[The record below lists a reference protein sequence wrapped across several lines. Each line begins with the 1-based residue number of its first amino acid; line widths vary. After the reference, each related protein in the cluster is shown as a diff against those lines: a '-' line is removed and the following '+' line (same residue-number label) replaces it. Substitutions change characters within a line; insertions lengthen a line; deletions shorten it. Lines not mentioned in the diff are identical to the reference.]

1 MHRDPGIRTSFP
13 SLHPAGTAGSPIPGP
28 MDFAETFLRLTGHP
42 PMPWQT
48 RLFGR
53 MREDEV
59 PGALDLPTGLGKTSV
74 MAVWLAA
81 RLDGAPLPR
90 RLVYVVDRRA
100 VVDQATAEAERLAE
114 HWPALTGRPL
124 PVSTLRGR
132 HLDNRAW
139 LEDPAGEAIVV
150 GTVDMVGSRLLF
162 QGYGVSAGMRPYQAG
177 LLGTDTLAVLDE
189 AHLCP
194 AFEALLRRLDDGSGL
209 RGTGGGAFPPGLRL
223 MSLSATGRND
233 APSFGLEAEDRAE
246 GTLSRRRLLAA
257 KNLTFEDA
265 AGKPEEVLADRA
277 LALAAPHTRIVVF
290 CTSREVAQKVLDR
303 LRKRLKRPDGRGL
316 HALTGARRALE
327 REKAAADLA
336 ASGFIGDTPVP
347 EEAVFLVATSA
358 GEVGVDLDADHAVM
372 DLVAAERMIQRL
384 GRVNRRGRDG
394 HVAQVAV
401 LDAPARK
408 GETEEEGAR
417 RAAARRL
424 LESLPRRPEGGFDAS
439 PAALAALKADPA
451 AGALLAQ
458 ASTPAPLHPP
468 LDRPVVDAWAMTGLR
483 DHPGRPDIRP
493 WLRGWPEEEDKDP
506 DVTVLWRGLLPWQA
520 GLPQPEAKQ
529 LQAYLDAAP
538 PQLAELLEAP
548 RSLIMKVLSERL
560 ERCLLPEDA
569 PAALLLERDAT
580 PVPGDAWTRRALR
593 ELLTS
598 KRDRDRFERDLPGRI
613 LILAAGLG
621 GIDGDGLPNPAASG
635 WVEGPPPDPPPKGNE
650 AEWPGAL
657 GAEVGE
663 AMAQATRLR
672 ILRTEDPAGPAD
684 PLWRPVA
691 RIPLTDAEVLE
702 GESFL
707 IVLARRDG
715 RGDARGDRAVAR
727 RALELAPHL
736 EQVEAA
742 ARDLAGRLALPAEAA
757 QALAA
762 AAALHD
768 LGKARERWQRAMG
781 VPPAQMRAGRVYAKT
796 EGTGGNRRLLEIGG
810 ETYRHEFG
818 SLFDADGHPALAGLS
833 DGMRDLALHLVAAH
847 HGHARPVI
855 AAVDPDHGPDA
866 CADLA
871 RAAALRFVRLQRIW
885 GPWGLAW
892 WESLLRAADAGASRA
907 WDAAAGAAPEEMA
920 PEETA

>member
-1 MHRDPGIRTSFP
+1 
-13 SLHPAGTAGSPIPGP
+13 
-28 MDFAETFLRLTGHP
+28 MDFAETFFHLTNHQ
-42 PMPWQT
+42 PMPWQA

-53 MREDEV
+53 MRAGEV
-59 PGALDLPTGLGKTSV
+59 PPALDLPTGLGKTSV
-74 MAVWLAA
+74 MAIWLVA

-90 RLVYVVDRRA
+90 RLVHVVDRRV
-100 VVDQATAEAERLAE
+100 VVDQATTEAEKLAGS
-114 HWPALTGRPL
+114 WLALTGRPL

-162 QGYGVSAGMRPYQAG
+162 QGHGVSAGMRPYQAG
-177 LLGTDTLAVLDE
+177 LLGTDVLAVLDE

-194 AFEALLRRLDDGSGL
+194 AFEALLRRLDGGDGL
-209 RGTGGGAFPPGLRL
+209 RGTGDGAFDLPGLRL

-233 APSFGLEAEDRAE
+233 APSFGLAAEDRAE

-257 KNLTFEDA
+257 KRLTVEDA
-265 AGKPEEVLADRA
+265 AGKPEEALADRA
-277 LALAAPHTRIVVF
+277 LALAAPHARIAVF

-316 HALTGARRALE
+316 HALTGARRVLE

-336 ASGFIGDTPVP
+336 ASGFIGDAPVP
-347 EEAVFLVATSA
+347 EEAVFLVATAA

-408 GETEEEGAR
+408 GETEEEAAR
-417 RAAARRL
+417 RAAARRF
-424 LESLPRRPEGGFDAS
+424 LESLPRRPDGGFDAS

-483 DHPGRPDIRP
+483 EHPGRPDIRP

-506 DVTVLWRGLLPWQA
+506 DVTVLWRGLLPWRA

-569 PAALLLERDAT
+569 PAALLIERDAT
-580 PVPGDAWTRRALR
+580 PVPGYAWTRRALR
-593 ELLTS
+593 ELLAS

-621 GIDGDGLPNPAASG
+621 GIDGDGLPNPAARG
-635 WVEGPPPDPPPKGNE
+635 WTEIPAPDPLPKDDE

-657 GAEVGE
+657 GAEVDD
-663 AMAQATRLR
+663 AMAQATGLR
-672 ILRTEDPAGPAD
+672 ILRTRDPAGPVD
-684 PLWRPVA
+684 PPWRPVA
-691 RIPLTDAEVLE
+691 RIPLADAEAPE

-707 IVLARRDG
+707 VVLARRDG
-715 RGDARGDRAVAR
+715 GGGARGDRAVSR

-742 ARDLAGRLALPAEAA
+742 ARDLAGRLGLPAEAA
-757 QALAA
+757 RALAA

-781 VPPAQMRAGRVYAKT
+781 APPAQIRAGRVYAKT
-796 EGTGGNRRLLEIGG
+796 EGVGGNRRLLEIGG

-818 SLFDADGHPALAGLS
+818 SLLDAEGHPALAGLS
-833 DGMRDLALHLVAAH
+833 EGMRDLALHLVAAH

-866 CADLA
+866 CAEAA
-871 RAAALRFVRLQRIW
+871 REAARRFVRLQRIW

-892 WESLLRAADAGASRA
+892 WEALLRAADARASRA
-907 WDAAAGAAPEEMA
+907 WDAAAGTAPEG
-920 PEETA
+920 TA